1 MFSAAFAAENIKP
14 QFLCISV
21 NSYFE
26 AVFKTVLLCEFKKL
40 AVIIKSLYSFVYLS
54 RKLAS
59 LFETD
64 SINFGFK
71 GDSVYYC
78 EIFIISVAAYALCK
92 KNIDNCKIGS
102 AGFYFKEC
110 NLSVRGMLRLCPCRQ
125 RLRHSSDLRFRI
137 PQQRSFQQGQL
148 RSYKRQEQISLQL
161 RTAD

>member
-110 NLSVRGMLRLCPCRQ
+110 IYLCGGCYDFARADNAFGIALTCASGFRNSGLSSKVSFALI
-125 RLRHSSDLRFRI
+125 SVKSRF
-137 PQQRSFQQGQL
+137 L
-148 RSYKRQEQISLQL
+148 YNYALL
-161 RTAD
+161 D